1 MKQMIAKKN
10 DQMKKLRKRLQNY
23 QGDVDEPVEDED
35 DEQEEWNRCRS

>member
-35 DEQEEWNRCRS
+35 DERDE